1 MLSAAEVHS
10 LRGFARLRLLYRY
23 ESPEHIIVFDKVVTL
38 LLLLLLIMGTRTMHC
53 TLEGPANALA
63 INRDATQVA
72 VAGRNV
78 FKVFSLENEE
88 FHERINLRVGK
99 NLNLNFSCSDVVWN
113 MIEDHI
119 LATAATNGAVVTWN
133 LNKSSRSKQDMIYQD
148 HKRTVN
154 KVCFHPS
161 EAHILLSGS
170 QDGTMKSFDIRKREA
185 ANTFLS
191 SSESVRDVQF
201 CPHTHYMFAA
211 VQENGNVQLWDM
223 RRTDKCE
230 RQFTAHS
237 GPVFTCDWHPE
248 EKRFLATGGRDKAI
262 KIWDLSCYKPLLHQ
276 CIQTIA
282 SVAHIK
288 WRPQKK
294 YHIANS
300 SLVVDCTIN
309 VWDTRRPYVPFAA
322 FTEHKD
328 VATGFAWRNSPSVL
342 LSTSKDST
350 LFQHVMDDATR
361 PATHADALS
370 VAHVLN
376 PSGDLAF
383 ASSDRFFGEQANR
396 SRAGPTYPAPARF
409 QGVFKKAA
417 NPGDKFSHAQSTL
430 CIFVNN
436 DVEFLSLR
444 WLQDSALRY
453 QLSGRPFGE
462 LCERNSLVAADLG
475 RPDVAQTWRL
485 LKALY
490 AQQAAH
496 PADFLGLL
504 DASAR
509 GGGDAERSSQEGS
522 NFHTSRHNSGNTR
535 NRQHSG
541 GKKPVVG
548 GRHLSGGSALDR
560 GSQAALD
567 AGTQQTT
574 GGEDS
579 ASSGIEDDQT
589 LTYIASGMANT
600 PGDFLF
606 GDDSEAAAQAF
617 YSLQGSGA
625 CAGDGMPLQP
635 QEWPVPNEAFEPR
648 HAIRDSPPMPDLG
661 HPQSSPTSGDE
672 DEGGP
677 EAHHYGGGTCA
688 TEAEDQA
695 KVLTVVRPF
704 CLPAWNAREVVP
716 NLLTYYVDQGDVQMA
731 VSATIVLGDKL
742 KGCIEEA
749 TLESWFLAYIDLLS
763 RFQMWN
769 VIARVLSLSSL
780 PSVSTLN
787 QQSTLV
793 HTLCGGCQKPLT
805 RSGWLCDRCK
815 AIPAPCAICHEVVRG
830 LFVWC
835 QGCAHGGHLKH
846 VSAWFSKQ
854 RFCPAGC
861 GHVCEYT

>member
-1 MLSAAEVHS
+1 MRV
-10 LRGFARLRLLYRY
+10 LYRY
-23 ESPEHIIVFDKVVTL
+23 ESCFTHIIVLDKVVTL
-38 LLLLLLIMGTRTMHC
+38 LLLLLLIMGTKTMHC

-78 FKVFSLENEE
+78 FKVFSLENED

-201 CPHTHYMFAA
+201 CPHAHYMFAA

-262 KIWDLSCYKPLLHQ
+262 KIWDLSCYKPLLSQ

-328 VATGFAWRNSPSVL
+328 VATGFAWRNSPKVL

-350 LFQHVMDDATR
+350 LFQHNMDDATR

-383 ASSDRFFGEQANR
+383 ASSDRFFGEQTSR
-396 SRAGPTYPAPARF
+396 SRSGPTYTATARL
-409 QGVFKKAA
+409 QGVFKKTP

-430 CIFVNN
+430 CVFVNN

-444 WLQDSALRY
+444 WLQESALRY
-453 QLSGRPFGE
+453 QLSGRPLGE
-462 LCERNSLVAADLG
+462 LCERNSVVAAELG
-475 RPDVAQTWRL
+475 RPEVAQTWRL

-490 AQQAAH
+490 AQQANH
-496 PADFLGLL
+496 PTDFLGLL
-504 DASAR
+504 DSSAR
-509 GGGDAERSSQEGS
+509 GGDADRSSQEGS

-541 GKKPVVG
+541 GKKPSVG

-560 GSQAALD
+560 ASQAALD
-567 AGTQQTT
+567 GGTQQTT

-606 GDDSEAAAQAF
+606 GDDSEVAAQAF
-617 YSLQGSGA
+617 YSLQGPGASG
-625 CAGDGMPLQP
+625 GDCLQP
-635 QEWPVPNEAFEPR
+635 TEWTVPVEAFEPR
-648 HAIRDSPPMPDLG
+648 HLIRDSPPMPYLG

-672 DEGGP
+672 DDGGGGS
-677 EAHHYGGGTCA
+677 EAHHHHHHYSGGGGTAAA

-704 CLPAWNAREVVP
+704 CLAAWNTTREVVP
-716 NLLTYYVDQGDVQMA
+716 HLLTSYVDQGDVQMA
-731 VSATIVLGDKL
+731 VSVTIVLGDKL

-815 AIPAPCAICHEVVRG
+815 AVPAPCAVCHEVVRG

>member
-1 MLSAAEVHS
+1 M
-10 LRGFARLRLLYRY
+10 
-23 ESPEHIIVFDKVVTL
+23 T
-38 LLLLLLIMGTRTMHC
+38 MGATRTMHC

-63 INRDATQVA
+63 LNRDATQVA

-88 FHERINLRVGK
+88 FQERINLRVGK

-133 LNKSSRSKQDMIYQD
+133 LNKSSRSKQDMVFQD

-161 EAHILLSGS
+161 ESHILLSGS
-170 QDGTMKSFDIRKREA
+170 QDGTMKCFDIRKREA
-185 ANTFLS
+185 ASTFHS

-201 CPHTHYMFAA
+201 CPHHHFTFAA
-211 VQENGNVQLWDM
+211 VQENGNVQLWDL
-223 RRTDKCE
+223 RRSDKCE

-262 KIWDLSCYKPLLHQ
+262 KIWDVSYKPVLHQ

-309 VWDTRRPYVPFAA
+309 IWDTRRPYVPFAA

-328 VATGFAWRNSPSVL
+328 VATGFAWRNSPGVL

-350 LFQHVMDDATR
+350 LFQHVMGDAIK
-361 PATHADALS
+361 PATHADSLS

-383 ASSDRFFGEQANR
+383 ASSDRFFAEQSNR
-396 SRAGPTYPAPARF
+396 SRTGPVHPASARF
-409 QGVFKKAA
+409 PAVFKKST
-417 NPGDKFSHAQSTL
+417 NLGDKFSHAQSTL
-430 CIFVNN
+430 CVFVNKE
-436 DVEFLSLR
+436 VEALSLT
-444 WLQDSALRY
+444 WLRESALRY

-462 LCERNSLVAADLG
+462 LCDRNAAVAADLG
-475 RPDVAQTWRL
+475 RDDVAQTWRL

-490 AQQAAH
+490 THQAGC
-496 PADFLGLL
+496 PADFLNLGGLL
-504 DASAR
+504 DSSAR
-509 GGGDAERSSQEGS
+509 GDAERSSQEGS
-522 NFHTSRHNSGNTR
+522 NFHTSRHNSGNAR
-535 NRQHSG
+535 NRNHSG
-541 GKKPVVG
+541 GKKPAVV
-548 GRHLSGGSALDR
+548 GRHLSGQAGLDR
-560 GSQAALD
+560 GSQAGPD
-567 AGTQQTT
+567 AGAQQTT
-574 GGEDS
+574 GEDS

-589 LTYIASGMANT
+589 LAYIASGMANT

-617 YSLQGSGA
+617 AYNLQVPSSG
-625 CAGDGMPLQP
+625 GTDSMQQQQ
-635 QEWPVPNEAFEPR
+635 QEWSLPTEAFEPR
-648 HAIRDSPPMPDLG
+648 HPIRDSPPVPDLG

-672 DEGGP
+672 EDGP
-677 EAHHYGGGTCA
+677 ETLLYGSGTGVDN
-688 TEAEDQA
+688 EDQG
-695 KVLTVVRPF
+695 KVLTVFRP
-704 CLPAWNAREVVP
+704 LSVPAWNCRDVV
-716 NLLTYYVDQGDVQMA
+716 LGMLAHYVDQGDVQMA

-742 KGCIEEA
+742 KGYIDES

-780 PSVSTLN
+780 ASVSTLN
-787 QQSTLV
+787 QQSTIV
-793 HTLCGGCQKPLT
+793 HTVCGGCQKPLA

-815 AIPAPCAICHEVVRG
+815 AVPAPCAICHEVVRG

-835 QGCAHGGHLKH
+835 QGCAHGGHVQHL
-846 VSAWFSKQ
+846 SAWFRKQ
-854 RFCPAGC
+854 RLCPAGC
-861 GHVCEYT
+861 GHMCEYT

>member
-1 MLSAAEVHS
+1 M
-10 LRGFARLRLLYRY
+10 
-23 ESPEHIIVFDKVVTL
+23 
-38 LLLLLLIMGTRTMHC
+38 IMGTKTMHC

-262 KIWDLSCYKPLLHQ
+262 KIWDLSGYKPLLSQ

-328 VATGFAWRNSPSVL
+328 VATGFAWRNSPKVL

-350 LFQHVMDDATR
+350 LFQHNMDDATR
-361 PATHADALS
+361 PTTHADALS

-383 ASSDRFFGEQANR
+383 ASSDRFFGEQTNR
-396 SRAGPTYPAPARF
+396 SRSGPTYPAAARF
-409 QGVFKKAA
+409 QGVFKKTP

-444 WLQDSALRY
+444 WLQESALRY

-462 LCERNSLVAADLG
+462 LCERNSVVAADLG
-475 RPDVAQTWRL
+475 RPNVAQTWRL

-490 AQQAAH
+490 AQQATH

-504 DASAR
+504 ESSAR
-509 GGGDAERSSQEGS
+509 GGDADRSSQEGS

-541 GKKPVVG
+541 GKKPSVG

-589 LTYIASGMANT
+589 LTYIASGMTNT

-606 GDDSEAAAQAF
+606 GDDSEVAAQAF

-625 CAGDGMPLQP
+625 GGGDGLQP
-635 QEWPVPNEAFEPR
+635 PEWVVPVEAFEPR
-648 HAIRDSPPMPDLG
+648 HMIRDSPPMPDLG

-672 DEGGP
+672 DDGGGP
-677 EAHHYGGGTCA
+677 EAHHHYGGGGGGGSAAAA

-695 KVLTVVRPF
+695 KVLTVVPPF
-704 CLPAWNAREVVP
+704 CLPSWNVREVVTQ
-716 NLLTYYVDQGDVQMA
+716 LLTNYVDQGDVQMA

-769 VIARVLSLSSL
+769 VIARVLSLSCL
-780 PSVSTLN
+780 PSVSSLN

-805 RSGWLCDRCK
+805 RSGWFCDRCK
-815 AIPAPCAICHEVVRG
+815 AVPAPCAICHEVVRG

-835 QGCAHGGHLKH
+835 QGCAHGGHLQH

-854 RFCPAGC
+854 RLCPAGC